1 MWRRLF
7 NAPWPDQSDMRDA
20 VRQQASQRIH
30 SYWRTRGWQL
40 VLGEVILWAA
50 AYRREVEHPTAY
62 GFLAGFIA
70 LAYLLGCFR
79 RMDTLWMSFTV
90 LLFMIQG
97 MLMSGLGAVTAL
109 TYVLPYTF
117 AAMMLAGRRRIVVQA
132 WCVIAFWNSLLYEAL
147 PSFPQLDPPRFMLVS
162 YNILLAAFTFQTL
175 RFLNQLGI
183 ELNTTSVAEEVRG
196 QSQQFLARVSHEL
209 RTPLNSVLG
218 FAKMLKRGDL
228 TQVQTEYLTQIID
241 EGEQLNRL
249 VSDLLDSAQL
259 SSGKLTLNKA
269 PCNINEICET
279 VVNEH
284 RPQVKPG
291 VSLTVDLSSELPPVE
306 ADQMRL
312 RQAVANLVGNACKY
326 TEQGMIEVTTQG
338 RDKSILIAIHDTGA
352 GISED
357 QQHLVIVPFVQ
368 LDGQKAGVG
377 LGLDIALQLVRLHG
391 GELHLESAVG
401 VGSTFTIELPLSE
414 SGVA

>member
-7 NAPWPDQSDMRDA
+7 NAPWPDQSDMRAA
-20 VRQQASQRIH
+20 VREQASQRIH

-50 AYRREVEHPTAY
+50 AYRREVEHPAAY
-62 GFLAGFIA
+62 GFLAGFIT
-70 LAYLLGCFR
+70 LAYLMGFFR
-79 RMDTLWMSFTV
+79 RIDTLWMSVTV

-117 AAMMLAGRRRIVVQA
+117 AAMMLAGRRRILVQA
-132 WCVIAFWNSLLYEAL
+132 WCVVAFWNSLLYEAL
-147 PSFPQLDPPRFMLVS
+147 PSFPQLESPRFMIVS

-218 FAKMLKRGDL
+218 FAKMLKHGDL
-228 TQVQTEYLTQIID
+228 TETQADYLTQIID

-259 SSGKLTLNKA
+259 STGKLTLNKT
-269 PCNINEICET
+269 PCNINKICET

-291 VSLTVDLSSELPPVE
+291 VSLTASLSPDLPSIE
-306 ADQMRL
+306 ADPMRM

-326 TEQGMIEVTTQG
+326 TEHGAIELSTRHG
-338 RDKSILIAIHDTGA
+338 EKSILIAVRDTGA

-357 QQHLVIVPFVQ
+357 QQHLVFVPFVQ

-391 GELHLESAVG
+391 GEIYLESTLG
-401 VGSTFTIELPLSE
+401 QGSTFTIELPMS
-414 SGVA
+414 